1 MRGAGAATALL
12 LAALLPLAGCA
23 TAPSSPA
30 GPDEP
35 DPTAAPLATAVDEL
49 RVVAEVY
56 RTRSDPGRGGIQL
69 SLRND
74 GAAPLVL
81 HSARLDSPALA
92 AAATREDEATVPA
105 GLQRD
110 LPMLLPAP
118 VCEGAGAPAPPAAV
132 LEVLLADGTSAELRM
147 PTADRIGQWARWH
160 AGACLAASAAALAEL
175 RVESAPAAE
184 GEIGVRLVAAP
195 GAGGAEGASGAE
207 GAGGAAGGGS
217 VRLLEVSGS
226 VLLSALDA
234 DGRPAA
240 SIPVPSSLSTA
251 PTELALRYAPARCD
265 AHAIADD
272 KQGTHLRVRLAITT
286 EEGARE
292 GEVVVVPE
300 PAVRDALLAAVVAAC
315 ASRSPGDG
323 G

>member
-1 MRGAGAATALL
+1 MRGAGAAAALL

-23 TAPSSPA
+23 AAPPSPA

-35 DPTAAPLATAVDEL
+35 EPTAGPLAAAVDEL
-49 RVVAEVY
+49 HVVAEVY

-74 GAAPLVL
+74 GAAPLVVR
-81 HSARLDSPALA
+81 SARLDSPALA

-118 VCEGAGAPAPPAAV
+118 VCEGAVPPAPPEAV
-132 LEVLLADGTSAELRM
+132 LEVLLANGTTAELRQ
-147 PTADRIGQWARWH
+147 PTSDRIGQWARWH
-160 AGACLAASAAALAEL
+160 AEACLAATAAALAEL
-175 RVESAPAAE
+175 RLEAAPAAE

-207 GAGGAAGGGS
+207 GGGS

-240 SIPVPSSLSTA
+240 GIPVPSALSTA

-286 EEGARE
+286 EEGVRE